1 MRCIPFVATL
11 ASFLFCSSG
20 LSVAQDQQE
29 IRVWKQ
35 FVSALKEGR
44 LTEEKI
50 RPYEELHQLVPPA
63 ALLKYLSIMREK
75 ATWGEWETSPEIH
88 RLDDTVHYLIPLTFD
103 GRKNTFCF
111 TFLLQGDQW
120 YFRHMESITIRLDKI
135 GTLPASKFPDVKEDQ
150 KVWIREERRMQAQTD
165 LFNLLA
171 KEKGKDYAFNWFRD
185 GAGYF
190 MEAKT
195 WVPFVPPKRAFI
207 LYLCWEQSNLQG
219 NSVILEKL
227 EDGQALVKLEPVYLK
242 LHGQTSIQQKIG
254 FDDYR
259 KMFETQWQDRAFN
272 AGWYLN
278 IEYNSMQC
286 TFRFRSR

>member
-1 MRCIPFVATL
+1 MLIAVMV
-11 ASFLFCSSG
+11 ASFACWSFG
-20 LSVAQDQQE
+20 FASVQDQQN
-29 IRVWKQ
+29 IRVWRQ

-44 LTEEKI
+44 MTEDKI
-50 RPYEELHQLVPPA
+50 RPYEELRELAPA
-63 ALLKYLSIMREK
+63 SALAKYLAIMKEK
-75 ATWGEWETSPEIH
+75 ATWKEWDAAPEIH
-88 RLDDTVHYLIPLTFD
+88 QLDDTVHYLIPLTFD

-135 GTLPASKFPDVKEDQ
+135 GTLPASKFPDVTEDQ

-171 KEKGKDYAFNWFRD
+171 KEKGKDYAFTWFRD

-190 MEAKT
+190 LEAKT

-219 NSVILEKL
+219 NSVTLEKL
-227 EDGQALVKLEPVYLK
+227 DDKEALVKLDPVYLK
-242 LHGQTSIQQKIG
+242 LYGQTSIQQKIG

-259 KMFETQWQDRAFN
+259 KMFETQWQDRALN
-272 AGWYLN
+272 AGWNLN
-278 IEYNSMQC
+278 IEYGNTQC
-286 TFRFRSR
+286 TFRFNSR